1 MLGQHLKDSRTR
13 GAAQAWDCSEGQ
25 ETLPTTSTDGEAA
38 PGAACPGGTSRTSPN
53 GEQEKRSLPSHQL
66 LTHHVEDALMVG
78 QNDSR
83 ALYLEVLQSLHLK
96 PQAEE
101 ILEGLDNSFDDSA
114 EGKKSSQQQSREAK
128 GCNTQ
133 WGWKE
138 TRRALGQRTSS
149 LICAVVCPG
158 VCPARSHML
167 QECCSLALFSAMVLG
182 CLVLPGSSSCK
193 QQGPTSCQTILPGAA
208 TPQHTRH
215 PRKALPGL
223 LLAVLGDGA
232 Q

>member
-1 MLGQHLKDSRTR
+1 M
-13 GAAQAWDCSEGQ
+13 WDCSEGQ

-138 TRRALGQRTSS
+138 TRRALGQRTSN
-149 LICAVVCPG
+149 LICAVACPG
-158 VCPARSHML
+158 VCPAWSHML

-182 CLVLPGSSSCK
+182 C
-193 QQGPTSCQTILPGAA
+193 PGATRLFLLQA
-208 TPQHTRH
+208 AGPHKLSNNSPRSCHSPAHPTPKEGSARSAPCSAGRWGSVT
-215 PRKALPGL
+215 
-223 LLAVLGDGA
+223 
-232 Q
+232 